1 MSAKQD
7 HGVEGLVA
15 SGVQA
20 LIDRLREQGIEAGR
34 QNAEKTVAD
43 AEARARWVVE
53 QAQEET
59 TRMREQ
65 AQAEADRTRT
75 AGQEALQ
82 IAVRDA
88 LLAVKTD
95 LTQRFAHEIRRLV
108 SDQLKSEDML
118 QQMILEV
125 AGRSREAIGE
135 TEPATVILPRDVVG
149 LNDLRRKPE
158 EMQEGTLAHFVLAT
172 ATDLMREGVTFGVSE
187 DEQTGIRVRLEGSE
201 LTLDLTDEAVA
212 NLLLQHL
219 SPRFRALL
227 EGIVK

>member
-7 HGVEGLVA
+7 HGNEGLVA

-43 AEARARWVVE
+43 AESRAQWVVK
-53 QAQEET
+53 QAQEEA

-65 AQAEADRTRT
+65 AQSEADRTRA

-88 LLAVKTD
+88 LLAVKSD
-95 LTQRFAHEIRRLV
+95 LTQHFAHEVKRLI
-108 SDQLKSEDML
+108 SDQMKSEEML

-125 AGRSREAIGE
+125 AGRSREAIGD

-149 LNDLRRKPE
+149 LDDLRRKPE

-172 ATDLMREGVTFGVSE
+172 ATDLVREGITFGVSE
-187 DEQTGIRVRLEGSE
+187 DEQTGIRVHLEGSE

>member
-1 MSAKQD
+1 MSVKQD
-7 HGVEGLVA
+7 HGTEGLVA

-34 QNAEKTVAD
+34 QDAEKTVAD
-43 AEARARWVVE
+43 AEARARWVVD
-53 QAQEET
+53 QAQEEA
-59 TRMREQ
+59 TRLREQ
-65 AQAEADRTRT
+65 AQSDADRTRT

-95 LTQRFAHEIRRLV
+95 LTQRFAREMRRLI
-108 SDQLKSEDML
+108 SDQMKSEEML

-172 ATDLMREGVTFGVSE
+172 ATDLMREGITFGVSE